1 MHIDPL
7 LKQKG
12 ADFKV
17 NEDVF
22 KIRRK
27 ELNKLKNMYKNMP
40 KDKLKI
46 NEDLMKRAVFMQ
58 EKLAE
63 MEQRIDSDGLLVT
76 MSQGNYSIDR
86 AHPLIS
92 QYNAMV
98 KNYTTI
104 IKQLNEVVPA
114 ADADRAGEALLQ
126 FAIKKPKGKQ

>member
-1 MHIDPL
+1 M
-7 LKQKG
+7 
-12 ADFKV
+12 

-27 ELNKLKNMYKNMP
+27 ELNKLKNLYKNMP

-63 MEQRIDSDGLLVT
+63 MEQRIDSDGLLVS

-114 ADADRAGEALLQ
+114 ADADKAGEALLQ
-126 FAIKKPKGKQ
+126 FAIKKPKGKQQA

>member
-1 MHIDPL
+1 M
-7 LKQKG
+7 
-12 ADFKV
+12 

-27 ELNKLKNMYKNMP
+27 ELNKRKNLYKNMP

-63 MEQRIDSDGLLVT
+63 MEQRIDSDGLLVS
-76 MSQGNYSIDR
+76 MPQGNYSIDR

-114 ADADRAGEALLQ
+114 ADADKAGEALLQ
-126 FAIKKPKGKQ
+126 FAIKKPKGKQQA

>member
-1 MHIDPL
+1 M
-7 LKQKG
+7 
-12 ADFKV
+12 

-27 ELNKLKNMYKNMP
+27 ELNKLKNLYKNMP

-63 MEQRIDSDGLLVT
+63 MEQRIDSDGLLVS
-76 MSQGNYSIDR
+76 MQQGNYSIDR

-114 ADADRAGEALLQ
+114 ADADKAGEALLQ
-126 FAIKKPKGKQ
+126 FAIKKPKGKQQA

>member
-1 MHIDPL
+1 
-7 LKQKG
+7 
-12 ADFKV
+12 V

-27 ELNKLKNMYKNMP
+27 ELNKLKNLYKNMP

-46 NEDLMKRAVFMQ
+46 NDLMKRAVFMQ

-63 MEQRIDSDGLLVT
+63 MEQRIDSDGLLVS
-76 MSQGNYSIDR
+76 MPQGNYSIDR

-114 ADADRAGEALLQ
+114 ADADKAGEALLQ
-126 FAIKKPKGKQ
+126 FAIKKPKGKQQA

>member
-1 MHIDPL
+1 M
-7 LKQKG
+7 
-12 ADFKV
+12 

-76 MSQGNYSIDR
+76 MPQGDR
-86 AHPLIS
+86 KS
-92 QYNAMV
+92 
-98 KNYTTI
+98 TR
-104 IKQLNEVVPA
+104 LNSSHNNQSRMPSSA
-114 ADADRAGEALLQ
+114 
-126 FAIKKPKGKQ
+126 